1 MRRFRH
7 YRRFSAEGIILDSPS
22 DIVVGIAGVAF
33 ACMGLAAIIAPS
45 RVTAQ
50 FDIPV
55 LTIAGRNE
63 VRAVYGGFGL
73 AMSGILAFAIFDP
86 GLRPGV
92 CLTIGIALAGM
103 ACGRLL
109 SAGLDR
115 ALPRWPLVYCVIEAI
130 GAVLLIYA
138 T

>member
-1 MRRFRH
+1 M
-7 YRRFSAEGIILDSPS
+7 LDNPS
-22 DIVVGIAGVAF
+22 DIVVGITGVAF
-33 ACMGLAAIIAPS
+33 AFMGLAAIIAPS

-50 FDIPV
+50 FDIPA

-73 AMSGILAFAIFDP
+73 AVSGMLALAIFDP
-86 GLRPGV
+86 TLRPGI
-92 CLTIGIALAGM
+92 CLTIGMALAGM
-103 ACGRLL
+103 AGGRLL

-115 ALPRWPLVYCVIEAI
+115 ALPRWPLVYCAIEAV
-130 GAVLLIYA
+130 GAVLLIYG